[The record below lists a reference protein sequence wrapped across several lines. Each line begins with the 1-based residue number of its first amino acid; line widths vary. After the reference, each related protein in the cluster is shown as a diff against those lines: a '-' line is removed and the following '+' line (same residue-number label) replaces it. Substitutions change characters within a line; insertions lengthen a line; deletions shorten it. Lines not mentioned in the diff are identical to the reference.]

1 MTPNR
6 KIIGADRWHD
16 LSLAWLG
23 METASAV
30 FRRGGSRCI
39 VVPLDGSRV
48 AEHALPLALAI
59 ARRSGATIRLVH
71 VHSFW
76 ESVPDPW
83 HISLFDLRI
92 TRFRKEKQAYLRNI
106 AKRIGKTNQVS
117 LSSVLI
123 ESGEIAGSLCR
134 SACGAD
140 LVVMATS
147 GHGPW
152 GRLLRGSVT
161 DAVTQHLSCPAVMV
175 RGYESPVDLTGDP
188 LPQHIVMP
196 LSGTASDQSVL
207 ASVAAFATLSGA
219 NLTLVNMPGCQQ
231 QRGDTM
237 KYLQHIATRLNG
249 LSHIGACR
257 VASTGNTTKALLSY
271 LQESDAEMVA
281 LATCARRQLSRLV
294 RPEVADSVFTRC
306 RLPMLMLRSSQQDEP
321 PARCPAL

>member
-23 METASAV
+23 MENASTA

-39 VVPLDGSRV
+39 VVPLDGSCV

-59 ARRSGATIRLVH
+59 ARRSRAMIRLVH
-71 VHSFW
+71 VHSLW
-76 ESVPDPW
+76 DSVPDPW
-83 HISLFDLRI
+83 HISLFDLHVA
-92 TRFRKEKQAYLRNI
+92 RFRKEKQAYLRNI
-106 AKRIGKTNQVS
+106 AKRIGKTNQVA

-123 ESGEIAGSLCR
+123 ESSEIASSLCR

-147 GHGPW
+147 GYGPW
-152 GRLLRGSVT
+152 GRLLRGSVA

-188 LPQHIVMP
+188 LPRNIVMP
-196 LSGTASDQSVL
+196 LTGTSSDQSVL
-207 ASVAAFATLSGA
+207 ASVAAFSAFSSA
-219 NLTLVNMPGCQQ
+219 NLTLVNMPGCQPQ
-231 QRGDTM
+231 HGDTM

-249 LSHIGACR
+249 LFPIGACR

-271 LQESDAEMVA
+271 LQDSDAEMLA

-294 RPEVADSVFTRC
+294 RPEVADAVFTRC
-306 RLPMLMLRSSQQDEP
+306 RLPLLMLRSSQQKEP
-321 PARCPAL
+321 SARCPAF